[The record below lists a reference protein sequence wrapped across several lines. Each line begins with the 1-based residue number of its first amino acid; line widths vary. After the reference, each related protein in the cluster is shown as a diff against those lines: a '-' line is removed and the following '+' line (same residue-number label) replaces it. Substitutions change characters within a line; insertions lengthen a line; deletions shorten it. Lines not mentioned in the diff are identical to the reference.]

1 MNTIVLICCAQVI
14 NQLYQV
20 ELLVAGE
27 IELANLLVNRYQR
40 LLKFVYHFS
49 QNGPEFIRRYHLTQ
63 F

>member
-1 MNTIVLICCAQVI
+1 LSSGVQP
-14 NQLYQV
+14 YQV
-20 ELLVAGE
+20 EENSNCLVAGE
-27 IELANLLVNRYQR
+27 IELASLLVNQYQR